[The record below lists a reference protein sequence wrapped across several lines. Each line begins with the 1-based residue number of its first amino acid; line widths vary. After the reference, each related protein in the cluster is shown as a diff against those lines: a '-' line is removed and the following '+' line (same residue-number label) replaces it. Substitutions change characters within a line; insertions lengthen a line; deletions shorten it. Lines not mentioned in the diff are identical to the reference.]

1 METLLGLAKAIP
13 PDAWLVLSVFAS
25 ALVIGLH
32 WVIAHIVGR
41 DGFRDDRD
49 ASRDDI
55 DTGTH
60 VETERELLGS

>member
-32 WVIAHIVGR
+32 WVIAHVVGR
-41 DGFRDDRD
+41 DGLHDDL
-49 ASRDDI
+49 

-60 VETERELLGS
+60 VEAEAELLGS

>member
-1 METLLGLAKAIP
+1 METLMGLAKAIP

-41 DGFRDDRD
+41 DGFG
-49 ASRDDI
+49 DDI
-55 DTGTH
+55 DAGTH